1 MQKEPNQSNLE
12 EKIQS
17 MHEQG
22 KSNMETL
29 IKELSSSMR
38 AMNNRTLST
47 WDITS
52 KNQSI
57 KSHIKSVE
65 SMAKR
70 LNWSDQETAHELML
84 SLRGE
89 AKNIADSLPNEV
101 QSNLEAFKDELMNL
115 LYTEKPKSQILD
127 EFYSYNWRPEKQS
140 IPQYA
145 AILRNKLRKM
155 NEDKPTPE
163 NDIFLRSRLLQGIK
177 NRYPE
182 FGEKLELMDLDDK
195 DINDLASF
203 AQRKFDVYRL
213 NNDIREE
220 NFAALIADKD
230 TQKKTE
236 STKAD
241 KNRKQTHLET
251 QTFPRSRKFQRH
263 YDDQNASWE
272 DHRDNNMSQDGPYGY
287 YDQRIRHGFIKSW
300 GEQSY
305 PDVRTSRDKYRP
317 RNRPFYQDYQPMWQ
331 NQQQQRRF
339 PQGLDDRPNTHRE
352 LGRYNYKNP
361 AFNQKY
367 ARGWVNEQYQRPTYE
382 PYPRQ
387 YTRNENRRPPHTSQM
402 GEHHYSNKNDRGT
415 TIRRNDRVEYLKEKE
430 QKN

>member
-1 MQKEPNQSNLE
+1 
-12 EKIQS
+12 

-89 AKNIADSLPNEV
+89 AKNIADSLPNKI

-195 DINDLASF
+195 DINELASF

-220 NFAALIADKD
+220 NFAALIAD
-230 TQKKTE
+230 
-236 STKAD
+236 
-241 KNRKQTHLET
+241 
-251 QTFPRSRKFQRH
+251 
-263 YDDQNASWE
+263 
-272 DHRDNNMSQDGPYGY
+272 
-287 YDQRIRHGFIKSW
+287 
-300 GEQSY
+300 
-305 PDVRTSRDKYRP
+305 
-317 RNRPFYQDYQPMWQ
+317 
-331 NQQQQRRF
+331 
-339 PQGLDDRPNTHRE
+339 
-352 LGRYNYKNP
+352 
-361 AFNQKY
+361 
-367 ARGWVNEQYQRPTYE
+367 
-382 PYPRQ
+382 
-387 YTRNENRRPPHTSQM
+387 
-402 GEHHYSNKNDRGT
+402 
-415 TIRRNDRVEYLKEKE
+415 
-430 QKN
+430 